1 MGDDVGVDSNCGT
14 KWKKDAHGDI
24 PQTFG
29 LEGGLFTTYQTGLPS
44 TFSSAA
50 RLLIRSLDASSKDE
64 PIKGNSFQ
72 KQPWYR
78 AIFCQ
83 NKKKKKR
90 TALEIKYIYFFF
102 VRIPLSL
109 GNGPFFGDR

>member
-14 KWKKDAHGDI
+14 KWKRKDAHGDI

-29 LEGGLFTTYQTGLPS
+29 LEDGLFTTYQTGLLS

-50 RLLIRSLDASSKDE
+50 RLLIRALDASSKDE

-78 AIFCQ
+78 AIYCQ
-83 NKKKKKR
+83 YIYIYKELLWKSR
-90 TALEIKYIYFFF
+90 IYIYF
-102 VRIPLSL
+102 LC
-109 GNGPFFGDR
+109 